1 VFCHIS
7 YCGEWRILHL
17 HGDLKS
23 IGLPSWCWAAVE
35 GEVKETFHVQQED
48 KVGKDTC
55 VLILEAKVAIPS
67 SEVTDIVTG
76 GYIKMSGRLARGT
89 LIQQDQSNAAMSTRA
104 QNGEATAI
112 YGVPELHLHLKDNKS
127 GLLDKTPNYDVI
139 SESFQY
145 KEVYCLP
152 IRHTKILTHELWYHG
167 GSPSRT
173 EIPNVSSTKPRTK
186 TRIRESSK
194 VVSHDGRVRGFTVR
208 CTAREYLPSTERLD
222 PRPDRQC
229 TKRVQENRH
238 LGCPR
243 VRCRRE
249 ESIRSGVQC
258 I

>member
-1 VFCHIS
+1 LCVDTGSQSSHS
-7 YCGEWRILHL
+7 KQRGNGYCYWWVHQDEWAFGNRYSDPARSEQR
-17 HGDLKS
+17 GNVNES
-23 IGLPSWCWAAVE
+23 AN
-35 GEVKETFHVQQED
+35 
-48 KVGKDTC
+48 GK
-55 VLILEAKVAIPS
+55 
-67 SEVTDIVTG
+67 
-76 GYIKMSGRLARGT
+76 
-89 LIQQDQSNAAMSTRA
+89 
-104 QNGEATAI
+104 ATAI

-127 GLLDKTPNYDVI
+127 GLLDKPPTYDVI
-139 SESFQY
+139 SESFQH
-145 KEVYCLP
+145 KEVYCLL
-152 IRHTKILTHELWYHG
+152 IRHTKTLTHELWYHG

-173 EIPNVSSTKPRTK
+173 EIPNISSTKPRTK
-186 TRIRESSK
+186 TRIKESSK
-194 VVSHDGRVRGFTVR
+194 VVSHDGQVRGFTVR